1 MLFLSLFFPKHI
13 AIRVG
18 MPGRMSFYSLA
29 GCQRKMPFRRDYA
42 LSLFGHDPFGGIL
55 QKQIYLTR
63 RGLCPLSV
71 RA

>member
-1 MLFLSLFFPKHI
+1 LQKQLNLP
-13 AIRVG
+13 RG
-18 MPGRMSFYSLA
+18 
-29 GCQRKMPFRRDYA
+29 DYA

-55 QKQIYLTR
+55 QKQNNLVR